1 MCKSELIISE
11 NLSKSFGDNHALVD
25 FSLSVKQGEISG
37 IVGPDGAGK
46 TTAMRILSTV
56 SMPDKG
62 SLFINGVNAL
72 KDYRGAR
79 KSIGYMSQKFGLY
92 IDMSVEEI
100 VKSIKY

>member
-1 MCKSELIISE
+1 MSKSELIISE

-72 KDYRGAR
+72 KDYRDR
-79 KSIGYMSQKFGLY
+79 KS
-92 IDMSVEEI
+92 V
-100 VKSIKY
+100 V